1 MSENLIL
8 CEAAQALAQLDI
20 TKEGL
25 ISVFDRDT
33 LTMQVSFDYSVYPHA
48 PNTYSDPETIADPFS
63 RLFWNLY
70 AAYPELGSIALVRSY
85 YVQLWASLGGEVPP
99 LNAYH
104 AEHFYGAVPCTARHL
119 EYIDDLAQTLF
130 TDVTNVICHKDYI
143 ACPAVLLQGIGGLVF
158 GKTAADAAANTVFLE
173 NVVHTA
179 WDLTSK
185 KARPAYL
192 GYSFMDHFRKM
203 RGL

>member
-1 MSENLIL
+1 MSEIL
-8 CEAAQALAQLDI
+8 TLRDAAQALAQLDI
-20 TKEGL
+20 SGEGL
-25 ISVFDRDT
+25 ISVFDRS
-33 LTMQVSFDYSVYPHA
+33 TMTMEVSFDYGVYPHA
-48 PNTYSDPETIADPFS
+48 PNSYGDPEAIADPFS
-63 RLFWNLY
+63 RLFRNLF
-70 AAYPELGSIALVRSY
+70 AQYPELGGIGLVRSY

-119 EYIDDLAQTLF
+119 EYIDDLAETLF

-158 GKTAADAAANTVFLE
+158 GKTAADVVANAAFLE